1 MIDVLKNQEIYN
13 RIQKLIM
20 NKKYAEAK
28 ILAKKASQDCEKE
41 IAKFEEYMK
50 RETNNE

>member
-1 MIDVLKNQEIYN
+1 MLDVLKNQEIYN

-28 ILAKKASQDCEKE
+28 ALAKKASQDCEKE
-41 IAKFEEYMK
+41 MIKFEEYMK
-50 RETNNE
+50 KENGYE